1 MRKWGLSYISLKY
14 VKNDEIWQENFV
26 GNWENF
32 YDDNGSI
39 FSMSWVISHAWVV
52 LAIFLG
58 LAIFYFHH
66 CMLANLTYFRTV
78 GQGHVIISRFE
89 IKRFNYIPFFET
101 RSFGYIPTIS
111 REPVTQIWI
120 SKEFWGFF
128 LIFHGW
134 LFSFELT
141 ISLGKKSSHCFWSL
155 FYENENLP
163 ISQRLFHFDKAKSCT

>member
-1 MRKWGLSYISLKY
+1 MRALVHIIKICKKRWNMTRKFRGKLGKFLWRQ
-14 VKNDEIWQENFV
+14 WQHF
-26 GNWENF
+26 
-32 YDDNGSI
+32 

-128 LIFHGW
+128 VNISWMAFQLWINDITWKKKFP
-134 LFSFELT
+134 LFLVFILW
-141 ISLGKKSSHCFWSL
+141 KWKSS
-155 FYENENLP
+155 N
-163 ISQRLFHFDKAKSCT
+163 

>member
-1 MRKWGLSYISLKY
+1 MKYDKKISW
-14 VKNDEIWQENFV
+14 EIGKISMTTMAAF
-26 GNWENF
+26 F
-32 YDDNGSI
+32 S

-111 REPVTQIWI
+111 REPVTQI
-120 SKEFWGFF
+120 
-128 LIFHGW
+128 
-134 LFSFELT
+134 
-141 ISLGKKSSHCFWSL
+141 
-155 FYENENLP
+155 
-163 ISQRLFHFDKAKSCT
+163 